1 MHMTTT
7 ELRTILKRLRL
18 NQEEFGELLGAHP
31 RSGQNWSTKS
41 VPPPVATLA
50 WLLDTRPE
58 LLPVLQARAAQASIA
73 ALNATCDQRES
84 VPE

>member
-1 MHMTTT
+1 MTMTTD
-7 ELRTILKRLRL
+7 ELRAILKRLRL

-31 RSGQNWSTKS
+31 RSGQNWATKS

-58 LLPVLQARAAQASIA
+58 LLPVLQARAAAASIA
-73 ALNATCDQRES
+73 ALNARCEGRD
-84 VPE
+84 PE